1 MVGPTH
7 VVRPWMPRDARDS
20 DACLWHVSIA
30 GGAGRRGRAAGGA
43 PGWFSRLLVGG
54 GVAIA
59 LAFAAAPPAHAAKIE
74 KLDKLGAEAHFAFV
88 EKAAVARS
96 QPKATARKVGKLTK
110 RSPEGTDD
118 LVAVIARTTDSKD
131 RVWLKV
137 RLPIRPNGTTGW
149 VRENALDEL
158 QPVDT
163 WLRISTKTLKATL
176 IRKGKRVFSAQIGV
190 GQSQWP
196 TPRGQFFVRAKL
208 KGYGSRGSFYG
219 PLAFITSATS
229 DTLTDWPGGGIV
241 GIHGTS
247 LPGLIPGRISHGCVR
262 LRNRDILRLE
272 KLMPVGTPITVT

>member
-1 MVGPTH
+1 M
-7 VVRPWMPRDARDS
+7 D
-20 DACLWHVSIA
+20 
-30 GGAGRRGRAAGGA
+30 RR
-43 PGWFSRLLVGG
+43 LVGG

-74 KLDKLGAEAHFAFV
+74 KLDKLGKEAYFAFV
-88 EKAAVARS
+88 EQAAIARA
-96 QPKATARKVGKLTK
+96 QPKASARKVGKLTK

-149 VRENALDEL
+149 VPEKALDEL

-163 WLRISTKTLKATL
+163 WLRISTKTFKATL
-176 IRKGKRVFSAQIGV
+176 IKKGKRVFSAQIGV
-190 GQSQWP
+190 GQPQWP
-196 TPRGQFFVRAKL
+196 TPRGQFFIRAML
-208 KGYGSRGSFYG
+208 KDYGSAGSFYG

-229 DTLTDWPGGGIV
+229 DTLTDWPGGGVV

-247 LPGLIPGRISHGCVR
+247 VPGLIPGKISHGCVR
-262 LRNRDILRLE
+262 LRNADILKLA
-272 KLMPVGTPITVT
+272 KLMPVGTPVTVS